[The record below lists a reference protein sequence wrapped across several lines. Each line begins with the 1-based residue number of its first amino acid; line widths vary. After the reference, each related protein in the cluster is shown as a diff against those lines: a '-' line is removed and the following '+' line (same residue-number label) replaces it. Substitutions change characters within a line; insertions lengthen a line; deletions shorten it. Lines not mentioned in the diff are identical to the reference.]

1 MLKTQSKLQGIPL
14 YYSNDRLGTNILYNI
29 SSFVYAHKFNLPL
42 LYSPNLNTNSIFLT
56 TFKGMTA
63 SHNKNA
69 EINNSNLDYLLN
81 YESFI
86 NKYSRGIFN
95 RYPSELDF
103 YGIHYLTCTS
113 IKQDYFSYFRNKL
126 LSKYSQIIQELARS
140 QKYKLPFDP
149 KKTIC
154 IHVRLGDVNTWQE
167 GSHAEC
173 NDVFVDY
180 LNKEDMDSCR
190 KGCKYRQAP
199 IRKDKLISLIKEA
212 KAKYPNREIVTFTNP
227 GHDLG
232 LPYRCLTSNDQDLD
246 LYLLCQSE
254 VLISSRSTFGMIPL
268 LFNNLKEAWI
278 PKWCV
283 SAVTGLNTK
292 FDLNSLNTT
301 YY

>member
-1 MLKTQSKLQGIPL
+1 MLKVQSKLQGIPL
-14 YYSNDRLGTNILYNI
+14 YHSNDRLGTNILYNI
-29 SSFVYAHKFNLPL
+29 SSLVYAHKFNLPL
-42 LYSPNLNTNSIFLT
+42 FYSPNLISNSIFLT
-56 TFKGMTA
+56 PFKGMVTL
-63 SHNKNA
+63 HNKNA
-69 EINNSNLDYLLN
+69 EINDSNIDYLLN

-86 NKYSRGIFN
+86 NKYSRGIFHKF
-95 RYPSELDF
+95 PLELDF
-103 YGIHYLTCTS
+103 YGMHSLVCTT

-126 LSKYSQIIQELARS
+126 LSKYNKIVEELARF
-140 QKYKLPFDP
+140 QKYKPPFDP
-149 KKTIC
+149 QKTIC
-154 IHVRLGDVNTWQE
+154 IHVRLGDVATWQE

-180 LNKEDMDSCR
+180 LNKEDTNSCR

-212 KAKYPNREIVTFTNP
+212 KAKYPNREIITFTNP
-227 GHDLG
+227 GYDLG
-232 LPYRCLTSNDQDLD
+232 LPYRCFTSSDQDLD

-254 VLISSRSTFGMIPL
+254 ILISSRSTFGMIPL

-292 FDLNSLNTT
+292 FDLNSLNIN